1 MKFVIE
7 LSRSAPGGVTG
18 RIIDTD
24 HDEYTLYEVTIL
36 TDSTK
41 DSQTRVLREL
51 ARHLDWFVDL
61 SEGGIK

>member
-24 HDEYTLYEVTIL
+24 DDGYTLYDVTVT
-36 TDSTK
+36 TDSTR
-41 DSQTRVLREL
+41 DSQTRVLKDL
-51 ARHLDWFVDL
+51 ARHLNWFVDL
-61 SEGGIK
+61 SEDGTK

>member
-7 LSRSAPGGVTG
+7 LTHTGRGSVAG

-24 HDEYTLYEVTIL
+24 DEYTLYDVTVT
-36 TDSTK
+36 TDSTR
-41 DSQTRVLREL
+41 DSQTRVLKDL
-51 ARHLDWFVDL
+51 ARHLNWFVDL

>member
-7 LSRSAPGGVTG
+7 LTHTGRGSVTG

-24 HDEYTLYEVTIL
+24 DDGYTLYEVTVVS
-36 TDSTK
+36 DATK
-41 DSQTRVLREL
+41 ASQTRVLRDL

-61 SEGGIK
+61 SEGGKK